1 MSDEP
6 VPRRVGHDRHPR
18 FVRPYV
24 LTRGRTR
31 GPGRSLPLEAS
42 VWATTEA
49 GSLPKDSIP
58 EWRRIVEM
66 CAPPM
71 SLAEL
76 AARLL
81 LPVGVVRVLV
91 SDLTLAGA
99 VSIDDGRAVDAARD
113 VHLLERLLDG
123 IRAL

>member
-1 MSDEP
+1 M
-6 VPRRVGHDRHPR
+6 
-18 FVRPYV
+18 
-24 LTRGRTR
+24 
-31 GPGRSLPLEAS
+31 
-42 VWATTEA
+42 WATTDA
-49 GSLPKDSIP
+49 SSLPRDSIP

-66 CAPPM
+66 CVPPM